1 MGTMGSARLCTQHPL
16 SQWAEPDY
24 PPSRVSWLSGAVAP
38 GTMCTQPTAR
48 TMGSQRARI
57 REQPKMPKS
66 AMMHLAQPAPEIQ
79 QHRLSQKGSK
89 HTFARCSAPIILE
102 ARAES
107 IRKTSM
113 LQGLTDSIRKT
124 SIRETACERPASAKA
139 EHVRDQHP
147 QRPSTQHVLAQ
158 HTADSILLGGFS
170 HFVPILGQQAL
181 LAPGSLGTWLRLLA
195 APPFTS
201 QARDRKAA
209 GSVH

>member
-1 MGTMGSARLCTQHPL
+1 MGSARLCTQHPL

-113 LQGLTDSIRKT
+113 LQGLRDSMLQGRAESMFKG
-124 SIRETACERPASAKA
+124 SETASARPACFKGSQTASARPAS
-139 EHVRDQHP
+139 ERQHVRDQHP
-147 QRPSTQHVLAQ
+147 QRPSM
-158 HTADSILLGGFS
+158 
-170 HFVPILGQQAL
+170 
-181 LAPGSLGTWLRLLA
+181 
-195 APPFTS
+195 
-201 QARDRKAA
+201 
-209 GSVH
+209 